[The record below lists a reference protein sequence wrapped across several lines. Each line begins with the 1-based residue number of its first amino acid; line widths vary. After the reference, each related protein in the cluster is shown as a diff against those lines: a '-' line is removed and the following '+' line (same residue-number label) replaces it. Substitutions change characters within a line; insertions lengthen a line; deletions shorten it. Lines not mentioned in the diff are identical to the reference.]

1 MAPWR
6 TGGIAARRW
15 VTLLGV
21 CLAVVRSGAAAHE
34 FGVGAVR
41 IDHPYALASVPGSPT
56 GAVYIKALRNAGD
69 VPDALVA
76 VRTAVAGWVELHH
89 MQLEGGVMRMRA
101 VPSVPLPARGEAVF
115 RHGSTEGYHL
125 MLRDLKA
132 PIQLG
137 DRFSVVLQFRRAGE
151 REVVVWVQAPK
162 EATGAGHG
170 H

>member
-1 MAPWR
+1 MR
-6 TGGIAARRW
+6 HR
-15 VTLLGV
+15 V
-21 CLAVVRSGAAAHE
+21 AVVLGCFMALQGGAMAHE

-41 IDHPYALASVPGSPT
+41 IDHPYALASVPGAST
-56 GAVYIKALRNAGD
+56 GAVYIKALRNAGE

-132 PIQLG
+132 PMTVG
-137 DRFSVVLQFRRAGE
+137 DRFSVVLQFRHAGE
-151 REVVVWVQAPK
+151 RDVVVWVQAPK
-162 EATGAGHG
+162 AANGAGHG

>member
-1 MAPWR
+1 MTHWPP
-6 TGGIAARRW
+6 GGFAARRA
-15 VTLLGV
+15 
-21 CLAVVRSGAAAHE
+21 AVVALVLLAALDGVTAHE

-41 IDHPYALASVPGSPT
+41 IDHPYALASMPGAST
-56 GAVYIKALRNAGD
+56 GAVYIKALRNGGAA
-69 VPDALVA
+69 PDALVA
-76 VRTAVAGWVELHH
+76 GRTAVAGWVELHH

-132 PIQLG
+132 PMKVG
-137 DRFSVVLQFRRAGE
+137 DRFSVVLQFRHAGE
-151 REVVVWVQAPK
+151 REVVVWVQAPT
-162 EATGAGHG
+162 ESGATGHG

>member
-1 MAPWR
+1 MTHWPP
-6 TGGIAARRW
+6 GGFAARRA
-15 VTLLGV
+15 
-21 CLAVVRSGAAAHE
+21 AVVALVLLAALDGVAAHE

-41 IDHPYALASVPGSPT
+41 IDHPYALASMPGAST
-56 GAVYIKALRNAGD
+56 GAVYIKALRNGGG

-132 PIQLG
+132 PMKVG
-137 DRFSVVLQFRRAGE
+137 DRFSVVLQFRHAGE

-162 EATGAGHG
+162 ESGATGHG